1 MANPLL
7 AFSTELADRVAG
19 AGSFIV
25 SIAGHPRF
33 TSSGIHWGDGLVWT
47 ANHALKRADPLAVTL
62 PGGATVAA
70 KRVGRDPATDLALLR
85 LEDTAGLGVAEAAN
99 SDAARAGAL
108 TLVVGRS
115 AHSGVTASMG
125 VISSAGGPWR
135 TWAGGQMEQRIQL
148 DMSLYPSSNGGA
160 VVDMNGSV
168 IGMATSALSR
178 LGAVVVPSAT
188 LSRCLTQLLERGHV
202 ARGYLGVGLRPVQVA
217 YRAEPAL
224 ITLSVEPGSAADHA
238 GWLVGDILLGL
249 DGRMVTEPEHVLEA
263 LGPQSVG
270 TTMEAAILRGGAA
283 VTLAVTVGEQKGE

>member
-7 AFSTELADRVAG
+7 AFSKELADRVAG
-19 AGSFIV
+19 AGSLVV

-47 ANHALKRADPLAVTL
+47 ADHALKRADPLAVTL
-62 PGGATVAA
+62 PSGVTVAA
-70 KRVGRDPATDLALLR
+70 KRVGRDPATDVALLR
-85 LEDTAGLGVAEAAN
+85 LEDAAGVGVAAA
-99 SDAARAGAL
+99 SDGESARAGAL

-115 AHSGVTASMG
+115 AQSGATASMG
-125 VISSAGGPWR
+125 VISSVGGAWR
-135 TWAGGQMEQRIQL
+135 TWGGGQMEQRIQL
-148 DMSLYPSSNGGA
+148 DLSLYPSSNGGA
-160 VVDMNGSV
+160 VVDMSGRV

-178 LGAVVVPSAT
+178 LGAVVIPSAT
-188 LSRCLTQLLERGHV
+188 LARNLQQLLERGHV

-217 YRAEPAL
+217 QREEPAL

-249 DGRMVTEPEHVLEA
+249 DGKTVTEPEHVLEA

-270 TTMEAAILRGGAA
+270 KTLEASILRGGAA
-283 VTLAVTVGEQKGE
+283 VTFAVVVGEQKGE

>member
-19 AGSFIV
+19 AGSFVV

-47 ANHALKRADPLAVTL
+47 ADHSLKRTDPVAVTL
-62 PGGATVAA
+62 PDGVTVGA
-70 KRVGRDPATDLALLR
+70 KRVGRDPATDVALLR
-85 LEDTAGLGVAEAAN
+85 MEGASGAGMAA
-99 SDAARAGAL
+99 SDGESARAGAL

-125 VISSAGGPWR
+125 VISSVGGAWR
-135 TWAGGQMEQRIQL
+135 TWGGGQMEQRIQL

-160 VVDMNGSV
+160 VVDMSGRV

-178 LGAVVVPSAT
+178 LGAVVVPTAT
-188 LSRCLTQLLERGHV
+188 LTRSLQQLLERGRV

-217 YRAEPAL
+217 HRAEPAL
-224 ITLSVEPGSAADHA
+224 ITLSVEPGSAADLA

-249 DGRMVTEPEHVLEA
+249 DGKTVTEPEHVLEA

-270 TTMEAAILRGGAA
+270 KAMEASILRGGAA
-283 VTLAVTVGEQKGE
+283 VTFAVVIGEQKGE